1 MGGWKKGVVAADGE
15 ADRLDRQKAAFG
27 AETLSKLKDLNVLI
41 VGLRGVG
48 VEAAKNLILTN
59 VGSVT
64 VWDPEPTSIR
74 DLGSNFFLTEDDI
87 GKPRA
92 AACAPRVADLNNN
105 VSVSAAAGTE
115 LTEALVAAHT
125 IVVFTMGSKVR
136 VCVVRPT

>member
-1 MGGWKKGVVAADGE
+1 M
-15 ADRLDRQKAAFG
+15 
-27 AETLSKLKDLNVLI
+27 LI
-41 VGLRGVG
+41 VGARGVG
-48 VEAAKNLILTN
+48 IAVAKNTVLAGVHTLTIF
-59 VGSVT
+59 
-64 VWDPEPTSIR
+64 DPTPTAPC

-105 VSVSAAAGTE
+105 VSVSAAPGTE

-136 VCVVRPT
+136 VCAVRPT